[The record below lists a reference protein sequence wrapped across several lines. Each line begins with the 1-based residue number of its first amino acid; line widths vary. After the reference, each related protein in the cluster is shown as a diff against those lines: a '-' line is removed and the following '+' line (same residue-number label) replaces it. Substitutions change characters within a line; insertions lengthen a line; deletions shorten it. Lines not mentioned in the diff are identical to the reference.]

1 MTKVIKMSGCYFIV
15 NRNKSNDNGLYVKIG
30 MSSNI
35 ERRYK
40 EICKNSRF
48 GGNEDKL
55 ELFKVLGCKDIRKME
70 RHLHMIFRAYNK
82 VGEWFLLS
90 ESKIEEKLPLLN
102 MADYN

>member
-1 MTKVIKMSGCYFIV
+1 MKGCYFIV
-15 NRNKSNDNGLYVKIG
+15 NRDKSTDSEMYVKIG

-55 ELFKVLGCKDIRKME
+55 ELFKVLECEDIRKME
-70 RHLHMIFRAYNK
+70 RHLHLIFKAYNK
-82 VGEWFLLS
+82 VGEWFSLS
-90 ESKIEEKLPLLN
+90 ESKINQKLPLLN
-102 MADYN
+102 MADYK